1 MARVAG
7 TVVEVRDGRAWV
19 ECRAETA
26 GCGAC
31 ATGHG
36 CAWRTR
42 AGVARRLTVPGLLDG
57 RPLET
62 GEPVELEADEA
73 RLLAAALRLYLPPLC
88 GLLAGPAL
96 MRGLAWEP
104 GAVPLLAG
112 AVGLLAGSVVAR
124 AWTRHGPAIALRR
137 P

>member
-7 TVVEVRDGRAWV
+7 TVVEIRDGRAWI
-19 ECRAETA
+19 ECRTDTA
-26 GCGAC
+26 GCAAC

-36 CAWRTR
+36 CAWRSR
-42 AGVARRLTVPGLLDG
+42 AGARRLSVPGLLDG
-57 RPLET
+57 RPLEP

-88 GLLAGPAL
+88 GLMAGPAL
-96 MRGLAWEP
+96 VRGLAWEP
-104 GAVPLLAG
+104 GVVPLLAA
-112 AVGLLAGSVVAR
+112 AVGLVAGSVVAR
-124 AWTRHGPAIALRR
+124 AWTRHGPAIALHR

>member
-7 TVVEVRDGRAWV
+7 TVVEVRDGRAWI
-19 ECRAETA
+19 ECHTEPA

-36 CAWRTR
+36 CAWRSR
-42 AGVARRLTVPGLLDG
+42 AWAQRLAVPGLLDG

-62 GEPVELEADEA
+62 GEPVELETDEA
-73 RLLAAALRLYLPPLC
+73 QLLAAALRLDLPPLC
-88 GLLAGPAL
+88 GLIAGPAL
-96 MRGLAWEP
+96 VRGLAWEP
-104 GAVPLLAG
+104 GAVPLLAA

-124 AWTRHGPAIALRR
+124 AWTRYGPAIALHR